1 MAKKTYTVKTFTQT
15 AVPRAARLRGVT
27 AAVGRSSAVVSGSG
41 ADHSHPNQ
49 RFLETLGD
57 DIAATEDGGAA
68 TRRINLSADGSAY
81 IEYNPDTGCL
91 MCNVPMA
98 SRGDVAAFN
107 GGEVPDGGSSGGS
120 DYNRLDAWAD
130 YDSTKAGYVLSAL
143 LGIDLNT
150 RTKANAEAIAS
161 LTGSLAALA
170 STAWVRTELS
180 NYLKKM
186 PELTEADSVTY
197 GLTLGALDGTFPI
210 QAIDLTT
217 HPVPLA
223 TKADKA
229 TKATSA
235 DKAAEA
241 DHTANADKATSA
253 DKATAL
259 ASKRKIYGQDFD
271 GSGNVDGSL
280 TLTGANNGAGL
291 WGTSVDLQ
299 IVSTTSAGTL
309 YKAGTK
315 AWGQSTFK
323 DGNTYWWVEDGDTKT
338 HVATYTAG
346 MNLLLLK
353 AQARFNEGLIL
364 QEGEK
369 IYLNHNKTAWMQYN
383 PGTGCL
389 MCNVPMA
396 SRGDVAAFNGGEV
409 PDGGTSGGSDYNRLD
424 AWADYD
430 STKAGYVLSA
440 LLGIDLNTRTKANAD
455 AIASLTGSLAA
466 LASTAWVRAEL
477 SNYLKKMPELAEAQN
492 PIFVLT
498 LESIDGSAPIKAID
512 LTTHPVPLATKADH
526 ATNAGH
532 ATTAAEADHATA
544 ADKAANA
551 DSATRATTA
560 AEADHTT
567 EADHAANADHATT
580 ADSATSADKATAL
593 ASKRKIYG
601 QDFDGSGNV
610 DGSLTLTGANNGAG
624 LWGTSVDLQ
633 VVSTTSAGM
642 LYKAGTKAWGQSTF
656 KDGNTYWWVEDGD
669 TKTHVATYT
678 AGMNLLLLK
687 AQTRF
692 NEGLIL
698 REGEKIYLTHNKNV
712 WLRYDAAR
720 GVIVANKPIVTAGD
734 VTAFDTQAE

>member
-15 AVPRAARLRGVT
+15 ALPRAARLRGVT

-91 MCNVPMA
+91 VCNVPMA

-107 GGEVPDGGSSGGS
+107 GGEVPDGGSSG
-120 DYNRLDAWAD
+120 
-130 YDSTKAGYVLSAL
+130 
-143 LGIDLNT
+143 
-150 RTKANAEAIAS
+150 
-161 LTGSLAALA
+161 
-170 STAWVRTELS
+170 
-180 NYLKKM
+180 
-186 PELTEADSVTY
+186 
-197 GLTLGALDGTFPI
+197 
-210 QAIDLTT
+210 
-217 HPVPLA
+217 
-223 TKADKA
+223 
-229 TKATSA
+229 
-235 DKAAEA
+235 
-241 DHTANADKATSA
+241 
-253 DKATAL
+253 
-259 ASKRKIYGQDFD
+259 
-271 GSGNVDGSL
+271 
-280 TLTGANNGAGL
+280 
-291 WGTSVDLQ
+291 
-299 IVSTTSAGTL
+299 
-309 YKAGTK
+309 
-315 AWGQSTFK
+315 
-323 DGNTYWWVEDGDTKT
+323 
-338 HVATYTAG
+338 
-346 MNLLLLK
+346 
-353 AQARFNEGLIL
+353 
-364 QEGEK
+364 
-369 IYLNHNKTAWMQYN
+369 
-383 PGTGCL
+383 
-389 MCNVPMA
+389 
-396 SRGDVAAFNGGEV
+396 
-409 PDGGTSGGSDYNRLD
+409 GGSDYNRLD

-455 AIASLTGSLAA
+455 AIASLTGSIAA
-466 LASTAWVRAEL
+466 LASTAWVRTEL
-477 SNYLKKMPELAEAQN
+477 SNYLKKMPELAEADS
-492 PIFVLT
+492 VTYGLT
-498 LESIDGSAPIKAID
+498 LGALDGTFPIQAID

-544 ADKAANA
+544 AD
-551 DSATRATTA
+551 
-560 AEADHTT
+560 
-567 EADHAANADHATT
+567 
-580 ADSATSADKATAL
+580 SATSANKATAL

-601 QDFDGSGNV
+601 QDFNGSGNV

-633 VVSTTSAGM
+633 VVCTTSAGT

-669 TKTHVATYT
+669 TKTHVASYT
-678 AGMNLLLLK
+678 AGTNLLLLK
-687 AQTRF
+687 AQARF

-698 REGEKIYLTHNKNV
+698 NEGKKIYLTHNKNV

>member
-15 AVPRAARLRGVT
+15 AQPRAARLRGVT

-107 GGEVPDGGSSGGS
+107 GGEVPGGGSSGGGS

-150 RTKANAEAIAS
+150 RTKANADAIAS
-161 LTGSLAALA
+161 LTGSIAALA

-223 TKADKA
+223 TN
-229 TKATSA
+229 ATSA
-235 DKAAEA
+235 DS
-241 DHTANADKATSA
+241 AT
-253 DKATAL
+253 
-259 ASKRKIYGQDFD
+259 R
-271 GSGNVDGSL
+271 
-280 TLTGANNGAGL
+280 
-291 WGTSVDLQ
+291 
-299 IVSTTSAGTL
+299 
-309 YKAGTK
+309 
-315 AWGQSTFK
+315 
-323 DGNTYWWVEDGDTKT
+323 
-338 HVATYTAG
+338 
-346 MNLLLLK
+346 
-353 AQARFNEGLIL
+353 
-364 QEGEK
+364 
-369 IYLNHNKTAWMQYN
+369 
-383 PGTGCL
+383 
-389 MCNVPMA
+389 
-396 SRGDVAAFNGGEV
+396 
-409 PDGGTSGGSDYNRLD
+409 
-424 AWADYD
+424 
-430 STKAGYVLSA
+430 
-440 LLGIDLNTRTKANAD
+440 
-455 AIASLTGSLAA
+455 
-466 LASTAWVRAEL
+466 
-477 SNYLKKMPELAEAQN
+477 
-492 PIFVLT
+492 
-498 LESIDGSAPIKAID
+498 
-512 LTTHPVPLATKADH
+512 
-526 ATNAGH
+526 

-560 AEADHTT
+560 AEADH
-567 EADHAANADHATT
+567 AANADHATA
-580 ADSATSADKATAL
+580 ADSATSANKATAL

-633 VVSTTSAGM
+633 VVCTTSAGT

-669 TKTHVATYT
+669 TKTHVAQYT
-678 AGMNLLLLK
+678 AETNLLLLK
-687 AQTRF
+687 AQARF

-698 REGEKIYLTHNKNV
+698 NEGKKIYLTHNKNV
-712 WLRYDAAR
+712 WIRYDAAR

>member
-1 MAKKTYTVKTFTQT
+1 MAKKTYTVKTFMQT

-49 RFLETLGD
+49 RFLDTLGD

-107 GGEVPDGGSSGGS
+107 GGEVPGGGSSGGS
-120 DYNRLDAWAD
+120 
-130 YDSTKAGYVLSAL
+130 
-143 LGIDLNT
+143 
-150 RTKANAEAIAS
+150 
-161 LTGSLAALA
+161 
-170 STAWVRTELS
+170 
-180 NYLKKM
+180 
-186 PELTEADSVTY
+186 
-197 GLTLGALDGTFPI
+197 
-210 QAIDLTT
+210 
-217 HPVPLA
+217 
-223 TKADKA
+223 
-229 TKATSA
+229 
-235 DKAAEA
+235 
-241 DHTANADKATSA
+241 
-253 DKATAL
+253 
-259 ASKRKIYGQDFD
+259 
-271 GSGNVDGSL
+271 
-280 TLTGANNGAGL
+280 
-291 WGTSVDLQ
+291 
-299 IVSTTSAGTL
+299 
-309 YKAGTK
+309 
-315 AWGQSTFK
+315 
-323 DGNTYWWVEDGDTKT
+323 
-338 HVATYTAG
+338 
-346 MNLLLLK
+346 
-353 AQARFNEGLIL
+353 
-364 QEGEK
+364 
-369 IYLNHNKTAWMQYN
+369 
-383 PGTGCL
+383 
-389 MCNVPMA
+389 
-396 SRGDVAAFNGGEV
+396 
-409 PDGGTSGGSDYNRLD
+409 SGGSDYNRLD

-455 AIASLTGSLAA
+455 AIASLAGSIAA
-466 LASTAWVRAEL
+466 LASTAWVRTEL
-477 SNYLKKMPELAEAQN
+477 SNYLKKMPELTETN
-492 PIFVLT
+492 SVTYGLT
-498 LESIDGSAPIKAID
+498 LGALDGTFPIQAVD
-512 LTTHPVPLATKADH
+512 LTMHPVPLATNATSADS
-526 ATNAGH
+526 ATR

-544 ADKAANA
+544 ADKAAKADSATRATTAANA

-560 AEADHTT
+560 AEADHTA
-567 EADHAANADHATT
+567 EADHATT

-633 VVSTTSAGM
+633 VVSTTSAGT

-669 TKTHVATYT
+669 TKTHVASYT
-678 AGMNLLLLK
+678 AGTNLLMLK
-687 AQTRF
+687 AQARF

-698 REGEKIYLTHNKNV
+698 NEGKKIYLTHNKNV

>member
-91 MCNVPMA
+91 VCNVPMA
-98 SRGDVAAFN
+98 SRGDIAAFN
-107 GGEVPDGGSSGGS
+107 DGEVPDGGSSGGGS

-150 RTKANAEAIAS
+150 RTKANADAIAS

-186 PELTEADSVTY
+186 PELTETDSVTY
-197 GLTLGALDGTFPI
+197 GLTLESIDGSSPI
-210 QAIDLTT
+210 KAIDLTT

-241 DHTANADKATSA
+241 DHTANADKATSADKATALASKRKIYGQDFDGSGNVDGSLTLTGANNGAGLWGTSVDLQVVSTTSAGTLYKAGTKAWGQSTFKDGNTYWWVEDGDTKTHVATYTAGTNLLLLKAQARFNEGLILQEGEKIYLNHSKTAWMQYNSGTGCLVCNVPMASRGDIAAFNGGEVPDGGSSGGGSDYNRLDAWADYDSTKAGYVLSALLGIDLNTRTKANADAIASLTGSIAALASTAWVSTELSNYLKKMPELAEAQSPIFVLTLESIDGSSPIKAINLTTHPVPLATNADSATRATTAAEADHATNADHATAADKATNADHATAADKATNADHATKATSA

-338 HVATYTAG
+338 HVASYTAET
-346 MNLLLLK
+346 NLLLLK

-369 IYLNHNKTAWMQYN
+369 IYLTHNKT
-383 PGTGCL
+383 
-389 MCNVPMA
+389 
-396 SRGDVAAFNGGEV
+396 
-409 PDGGTSGGSDYNRLD
+409 
-424 AWADYD
+424 
-430 STKAGYVLSA
+430 
-440 LLGIDLNTRTKANAD
+440 
-455 AIASLTGSLAA
+455 
-466 LASTAWVRAEL
+466 
-477 SNYLKKMPELAEAQN
+477 
-492 PIFVLT
+492 
-498 LESIDGSAPIKAID
+498 
-512 LTTHPVPLATKADH
+512 
-526 ATNAGH
+526 
-532 ATTAAEADHATA
+532 
-544 ADKAANA
+544 
-551 DSATRATTA
+551 
-560 AEADHTT
+560 
-567 EADHAANADHATT
+567 
-580 ADSATSADKATAL
+580 
-593 ASKRKIYG
+593 
-601 QDFDGSGNV
+601 
-610 DGSLTLTGANNGAG
+610 
-624 LWGTSVDLQ
+624 
-633 VVSTTSAGM
+633 
-642 LYKAGTKAWGQSTF
+642 
-656 KDGNTYWWVEDGD
+656 
-669 TKTHVATYT
+669 
-678 AGMNLLLLK
+678 
-687 AQTRF
+687 
-692 NEGLIL
+692 
-698 REGEKIYLTHNKNV
+698 V

-734 VTAFDTQAE
+734 VSAFDTQAE

>member
-107 GGEVPDGGSSGGS
+107 GGEVPDGGSSGG
-120 DYNRLDAWAD
+120 
-130 YDSTKAGYVLSAL
+130 
-143 LGIDLNT
+143 
-150 RTKANAEAIAS
+150 
-161 LTGSLAALA
+161 
-170 STAWVRTELS
+170 
-180 NYLKKM
+180 
-186 PELTEADSVTY
+186 
-197 GLTLGALDGTFPI
+197 
-210 QAIDLTT
+210 
-217 HPVPLA
+217 
-223 TKADKA
+223 
-229 TKATSA
+229 
-235 DKAAEA
+235 
-241 DHTANADKATSA
+241 
-253 DKATAL
+253 
-259 ASKRKIYGQDFD
+259 
-271 GSGNVDGSL
+271 
-280 TLTGANNGAGL
+280 
-291 WGTSVDLQ
+291 
-299 IVSTTSAGTL
+299 
-309 YKAGTK
+309 
-315 AWGQSTFK
+315 
-323 DGNTYWWVEDGDTKT
+323 
-338 HVATYTAG
+338 
-346 MNLLLLK
+346 
-353 AQARFNEGLIL
+353 
-364 QEGEK
+364 
-369 IYLNHNKTAWMQYN
+369 
-383 PGTGCL
+383 
-389 MCNVPMA
+389 
-396 SRGDVAAFNGGEV
+396 
-409 PDGGTSGGSDYNRLD
+409 GSDYNRLD

-455 AIASLTGSLAA
+455 AIASLAGSIAA

-477 SNYLKKMPELAEAQN
+477 SNYLKKIPELAEAQI
-492 PIFVLT
+492 PIYGLT
-498 LESIDGSAPIKAID
+498 LESLDGTSPIKAID
-512 LTTHPVPLATKADH
+512 LTVHPVPLAT
-526 ATNAGH
+526 
-532 ATTAAEADHATA
+532 
-544 ADKAANA
+544 
-551 DSATRATTA
+551 
-560 AEADHTT
+560 
-567 EADHAANADHATT
+567 NADH
-580 ADSATSADKATAL
+580 ATAL

-610 DGSLTLTGANNGAG
+610 DGSLILTGANNGAG

-633 VVSTTSAGM
+633 IVCTTSAGT

-669 TKTHVATYT
+669 TKTHVASY
-678 AGMNLLLLK
+678 APEMNLLLLK
-687 AQTRF
+687 AQARF

-698 REGEKIYLTHNKNV
+698 QEGKKIYLTHNKNV

>member
-15 AVPRAARLRGVT
+15 AQPRAARLRGVT

-107 GGEVPDGGSSGGS
+107 GGEVPGGGSSGGGS

-150 RTKANAEAIAS
+150 RTKANADAIAS
-161 LTGSLAALA
+161 LTGSIAALA

-223 TKADKA
+223 TKADHA
-229 TKATSA
+229 TNAGHATTAADADHATAA
-235 DKAAEA
+235 DKAANADSATRATTAANADSATRATTAAEA
-241 DHTANADKATSA
+241 DHATNADHAANADHATAADSATSA
-253 DKATAL
+253 NKATAL

-299 IVSTTSAGTL
+299 IISTTSAGTL

-338 HVATYTAG
+338 HVASYTAG
-346 MNLLLLK
+346 TNLLMLK

-364 QEGEK
+364 
-369 IYLNHNKTAWMQYN
+369 
-383 PGTGCL
+383 
-389 MCNVPMA
+389 
-396 SRGDVAAFNGGEV
+396 
-409 PDGGTSGGSDYNRLD
+409 
-424 AWADYD
+424 
-430 STKAGYVLSA
+430 
-440 LLGIDLNTRTKANAD
+440 
-455 AIASLTGSLAA
+455 
-466 LASTAWVRAEL
+466 
-477 SNYLKKMPELAEAQN
+477 
-492 PIFVLT
+492 
-498 LESIDGSAPIKAID
+498 
-512 LTTHPVPLATKADH
+512 
-526 ATNAGH
+526 
-532 ATTAAEADHATA
+532 
-544 ADKAANA
+544 
-551 DSATRATTA
+551 
-560 AEADHTT
+560 
-567 EADHAANADHATT
+567 
-580 ADSATSADKATAL
+580 
-593 ASKRKIYG
+593 
-601 QDFDGSGNV
+601 
-610 DGSLTLTGANNGAG
+610 
-624 LWGTSVDLQ
+624 
-633 VVSTTSAGM
+633 
-642 LYKAGTKAWGQSTF
+642 
-656 KDGNTYWWVEDGD
+656 
-669 TKTHVATYT
+669 
-678 AGMNLLLLK
+678 
-687 AQTRF
+687 
-692 NEGLIL
+692 NEGK
-698 REGEKIYLTHNKNV
+698 KIYLTHNKNV

>member
-57 DIAATEDGGAA
+57 DIAATEYGGAA

-107 GGEVPDGGSSGGS
+107 GGEVPDGGSSGGGS

-150 RTKANAEAIAS
+150 RTKANADAIAS
-161 LTGSLAALA
+161 LAGSIAALA
-170 STAWVRTELS
+170 STAWVRAELS

-186 PELTEADSVTY
+186 PELAEAQIPIY
-197 GLTLGALDGTFPI
+197 GLTLESIDGTSPI
-210 QAIDLTT
+210 KAIDLTV

-223 TKADKA
+223 TNADKA

-235 DKAAEA
+235 DSAAEA
-241 DHTANADKATSA
+241 DHATNADSATRATTAAEADHAANADHATAADKATNA
-253 DKATAL
+253 DHATAL

-299 IVSTTSAGTL
+299 IVCTTSAGTL

-338 HVATYTAG
+338 HVASYAPE

-364 QEGEK
+364 QEGK
-369 IYLNHNKTAWMQYN
+369 
-383 PGTGCL
+383 
-389 MCNVPMA
+389 
-396 SRGDVAAFNGGEV
+396 
-409 PDGGTSGGSDYNRLD
+409 
-424 AWADYD
+424 
-430 STKAGYVLSA
+430 
-440 LLGIDLNTRTKANAD
+440 
-455 AIASLTGSLAA
+455 
-466 LASTAWVRAEL
+466 
-477 SNYLKKMPELAEAQN
+477 
-492 PIFVLT
+492 
-498 LESIDGSAPIKAID
+498 
-512 LTTHPVPLATKADH
+512 
-526 ATNAGH
+526 
-532 ATTAAEADHATA
+532 
-544 ADKAANA
+544 
-551 DSATRATTA
+551 
-560 AEADHTT
+560 
-567 EADHAANADHATT
+567 
-580 ADSATSADKATAL
+580 
-593 ASKRKIYG
+593 
-601 QDFDGSGNV
+601 
-610 DGSLTLTGANNGAG
+610 
-624 LWGTSVDLQ
+624 
-633 VVSTTSAGM
+633 
-642 LYKAGTKAWGQSTF
+642 
-656 KDGNTYWWVEDGD
+656 
-669 TKTHVATYT
+669 
-678 AGMNLLLLK
+678 
-687 AQTRF
+687 
-692 NEGLIL
+692 
-698 REGEKIYLTHNKNV
+698 KIYLTHNKNV

>member
-15 AVPRAARLRGVT
+15 AQPRAARLRGVT

-107 GGEVPDGGSSGGS
+107 GGEVPDGGSSGGGS

-161 LTGSLAALA
+161 LTGSIAALA
-170 STAWVRTELS
+170 STAWVKTELS

-186 PELTEADSVTY
+186 PELAEADSVTY

-210 QAIDLTT
+210 QAIDLTI

-229 TKATSA
+229 TT
-235 DKAAEA
+235 AAE
-241 DHTANADKATSA
+241 
-253 DKATAL
+253 
-259 ASKRKIYGQDFD
+259 
-271 GSGNVDGSL
+271 
-280 TLTGANNGAGL
+280 
-291 WGTSVDLQ
+291 
-299 IVSTTSAGTL
+299 
-309 YKAGTK
+309 
-315 AWGQSTFK
+315 
-323 DGNTYWWVEDGDTKT
+323 
-338 HVATYTAG
+338 
-346 MNLLLLK
+346 
-353 AQARFNEGLIL
+353 
-364 QEGEK
+364 
-369 IYLNHNKTAWMQYN
+369 
-383 PGTGCL
+383 
-389 MCNVPMA
+389 
-396 SRGDVAAFNGGEV
+396 
-409 PDGGTSGGSDYNRLD
+409 
-424 AWADYD
+424 
-430 STKAGYVLSA
+430 
-440 LLGIDLNTRTKANAD
+440 
-455 AIASLTGSLAA
+455 
-466 LASTAWVRAEL
+466 
-477 SNYLKKMPELAEAQN
+477 
-492 PIFVLT
+492 
-498 LESIDGSAPIKAID
+498 
-512 LTTHPVPLATKADH
+512 ADH

-532 ATTAAEADHATA
+532 ATTAAEADHAT
-544 ADKAANA
+544 NA

-560 AEADHTT
+560 AEADHAAN
-567 EADHAANADHATT
+567 ADHTANADHATA
-580 ADSATSADKATAL
+580 ADHATSANKATAL

-633 VVSTTSAGM
+633 VVSTTSAGT

-669 TKTHVATYT
+669 TKTHVASYT
-678 AGMNLLLLK
+678 AGTNLLMLK
-687 AQTRF
+687 AQARF

-698 REGEKIYLTHNKNV
+698 YEGKKIYLTHNKNV

>member
-15 AVPRAARLRGVT
+15 AQPRAARLRGVT

-98 SRGDVAAFN
+98 SRGDVVAFN
-107 GGEVPDGGSSGGS
+107 GGEVPGGGSSG
-120 DYNRLDAWAD
+120 
-130 YDSTKAGYVLSAL
+130 
-143 LGIDLNT
+143 
-150 RTKANAEAIAS
+150 
-161 LTGSLAALA
+161 
-170 STAWVRTELS
+170 
-180 NYLKKM
+180 
-186 PELTEADSVTY
+186 
-197 GLTLGALDGTFPI
+197 
-210 QAIDLTT
+210 
-217 HPVPLA
+217 
-223 TKADKA
+223 
-229 TKATSA
+229 
-235 DKAAEA
+235 
-241 DHTANADKATSA
+241 
-253 DKATAL
+253 
-259 ASKRKIYGQDFD
+259 
-271 GSGNVDGSL
+271 
-280 TLTGANNGAGL
+280 
-291 WGTSVDLQ
+291 
-299 IVSTTSAGTL
+299 
-309 YKAGTK
+309 
-315 AWGQSTFK
+315 
-323 DGNTYWWVEDGDTKT
+323 
-338 HVATYTAG
+338 
-346 MNLLLLK
+346 
-353 AQARFNEGLIL
+353 
-364 QEGEK
+364 
-369 IYLNHNKTAWMQYN
+369 
-383 PGTGCL
+383 
-389 MCNVPMA
+389 
-396 SRGDVAAFNGGEV
+396 
-409 PDGGTSGGSDYNRLD
+409 GGSDYNRLD

-466 LASTAWVRAEL
+466 LASTAWVKTEL
-477 SNYLKKMPELAEAQN
+477 SNYLKKMPELAEADS
-492 PIFVLT
+492 VTYGLT
-498 LESIDGSAPIKAID
+498 LGALDGTFPIQAID

-560 AEADHTT
+560 AEADHATN
-567 EADHAANADHATT
+567 ADHAANADHATA
-580 ADSATSADKATAL
+580 ADSATSANKATAL

-633 VVSTTSAGM
+633 VVSTTSAGT

-669 TKTHVATYT
+669 TKTHVASYT
-678 AGMNLLLLK
+678 AGTNLLLLK
-687 AQTRF
+687 AQARF

-698 REGEKIYLTHNKNV
+698 YEGRKIYLTHNKNV

>member
-1 MAKKTYTVKTFTQT
+1 MAKKTYTVKTFMQT

-107 GGEVPDGGSSGGS
+107 GGEVPDGGSSGGGS

-150 RTKANAEAIAS
+150 RTKANTDAIAS
-161 LTGSLAALA
+161 LAGSIAALA

-223 TKADKA
+223 TKAD
-229 TKATSA
+229 
-235 DKAAEA
+235 
-241 DHTANADKATSA
+241 
-253 DKATAL
+253 
-259 ASKRKIYGQDFD
+259 
-271 GSGNVDGSL
+271 
-280 TLTGANNGAGL
+280 
-291 WGTSVDLQ
+291 
-299 IVSTTSAGTL
+299 
-309 YKAGTK
+309 
-315 AWGQSTFK
+315 
-323 DGNTYWWVEDGDTKT
+323 
-338 HVATYTAG
+338 
-346 MNLLLLK
+346 
-353 AQARFNEGLIL
+353 
-364 QEGEK
+364 
-369 IYLNHNKTAWMQYN
+369 
-383 PGTGCL
+383 
-389 MCNVPMA
+389 
-396 SRGDVAAFNGGEV
+396 
-409 PDGGTSGGSDYNRLD
+409 
-424 AWADYD
+424 
-430 STKAGYVLSA
+430 
-440 LLGIDLNTRTKANAD
+440 
-455 AIASLTGSLAA
+455 
-466 LASTAWVRAEL
+466 
-477 SNYLKKMPELAEAQN
+477 
-492 PIFVLT
+492 
-498 LESIDGSAPIKAID
+498 
-512 LTTHPVPLATKADH
+512 H

-560 AEADHTT
+560 AEADHATN
-567 EADHAANADHATT
+567 ADHAANADHATA
-580 ADSATSADKATAL
+580 ADSATSANKATAL

-633 VVSTTSAGM
+633 VVCTTSAGT

-669 TKTHVATYT
+669 TKTHVASYT
-678 AGMNLLLLK
+678 AGTNLLLLK
-687 AQTRF
+687 AQARF

-698 REGEKIYLTHNKNV
+698 NEGKKIYLTHNKNV
-712 WLRYDAAR
+712 WIRYDAAR

>member
-15 AVPRAARLRGVT
+15 ALPRAARLRGVT

-107 GGEVPDGGSSGGS
+107 GGEVPDGGSSGG
-120 DYNRLDAWAD
+120 
-130 YDSTKAGYVLSAL
+130 
-143 LGIDLNT
+143 
-150 RTKANAEAIAS
+150 
-161 LTGSLAALA
+161 
-170 STAWVRTELS
+170 
-180 NYLKKM
+180 
-186 PELTEADSVTY
+186 
-197 GLTLGALDGTFPI
+197 
-210 QAIDLTT
+210 
-217 HPVPLA
+217 
-223 TKADKA
+223 
-229 TKATSA
+229 
-235 DKAAEA
+235 
-241 DHTANADKATSA
+241 
-253 DKATAL
+253 
-259 ASKRKIYGQDFD
+259 
-271 GSGNVDGSL
+271 
-280 TLTGANNGAGL
+280 
-291 WGTSVDLQ
+291 
-299 IVSTTSAGTL
+299 
-309 YKAGTK
+309 
-315 AWGQSTFK
+315 
-323 DGNTYWWVEDGDTKT
+323 
-338 HVATYTAG
+338 
-346 MNLLLLK
+346 
-353 AQARFNEGLIL
+353 
-364 QEGEK
+364 
-369 IYLNHNKTAWMQYN
+369 
-383 PGTGCL
+383 
-389 MCNVPMA
+389 
-396 SRGDVAAFNGGEV
+396 
-409 PDGGTSGGSDYNRLD
+409 GSDYNRLD

-466 LASTAWVRAEL
+466 LASTAWVRTEL
-477 SNYLKKMPELAEAQN
+477 SNYLKKMPELAEADS
-492 PIFVLT
+492 VTYALT
-498 LESIDGSAPIKAID
+498 LSALDGTYPIQAID

-560 AEADHTT
+560 AEADHTAEADHAANADHAT
-567 EADHAANADHATT
+567 AADHAANADHATT
-580 ADSATSADKATAL
+580 ADSATSANKATAL

-633 VVSTTSAGM
+633 VVSTTSAGT

-669 TKTHVATYT
+669 TKTHVASYT
-678 AGMNLLLLK
+678 AGTNLLMLK
-687 AQTRF
+687 AQARF

-698 REGEKIYLTHNKNV
+698 NEGKKIYLTHNKNV

>member
-1 MAKKTYTVKTFTQT
+1 M
-15 AVPRAARLRGVT
+15 
-27 AAVGRSSAVVSGSG
+27 
-41 ADHSHPNQ
+41 
-49 RFLETLGD
+49 TLGD

-107 GGEVPDGGSSGGS
+107 GGEVPDGGSSGG
-120 DYNRLDAWAD
+120 
-130 YDSTKAGYVLSAL
+130 
-143 LGIDLNT
+143 
-150 RTKANAEAIAS
+150 
-161 LTGSLAALA
+161 
-170 STAWVRTELS
+170 
-180 NYLKKM
+180 
-186 PELTEADSVTY
+186 
-197 GLTLGALDGTFPI
+197 
-210 QAIDLTT
+210 
-217 HPVPLA
+217 
-223 TKADKA
+223 
-229 TKATSA
+229 
-235 DKAAEA
+235 
-241 DHTANADKATSA
+241 
-253 DKATAL
+253 
-259 ASKRKIYGQDFD
+259 
-271 GSGNVDGSL
+271 
-280 TLTGANNGAGL
+280 
-291 WGTSVDLQ
+291 
-299 IVSTTSAGTL
+299 
-309 YKAGTK
+309 
-315 AWGQSTFK
+315 
-323 DGNTYWWVEDGDTKT
+323 
-338 HVATYTAG
+338 
-346 MNLLLLK
+346 
-353 AQARFNEGLIL
+353 
-364 QEGEK
+364 
-369 IYLNHNKTAWMQYN
+369 
-383 PGTGCL
+383 
-389 MCNVPMA
+389 
-396 SRGDVAAFNGGEV
+396 
-409 PDGGTSGGSDYNRLD
+409 GSDYNRLD

-455 AIASLTGSLAA
+455 AIASLTGSIAA
-466 LASTAWVRAEL
+466 LASTAWVRTEL
-477 SNYLKKMPELAEAQN
+477 SNYLKKMPELAEADS
-492 PIFVLT
+492 VTYGLT
-498 LESIDGSAPIKAID
+498 LGALDGTFPIQAID

-560 AEADHTT
+560 AEADH
-567 EADHAANADHATT
+567 ATA
-580 ADSATSADKATAL
+580 ADSATSANKATAL

-633 VVSTTSAGM
+633 VVSTTSAGT

-669 TKTHVATYT
+669 TKTHVASYT
-678 AGMNLLLLK
+678 AGTNLLMLK
-687 AQTRF
+687 AQARF

-698 REGEKIYLTHNKNV
+698 NEGKKIYLTHNKNV